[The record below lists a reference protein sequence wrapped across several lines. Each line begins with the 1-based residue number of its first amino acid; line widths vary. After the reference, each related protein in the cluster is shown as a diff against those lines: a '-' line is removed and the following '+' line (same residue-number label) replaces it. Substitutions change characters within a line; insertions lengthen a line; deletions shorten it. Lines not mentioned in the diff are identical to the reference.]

1 MPAHDAGVTLAR
13 DLRQTLGAQGWLDA
27 PEALE
32 PWLRE
37 WRGLFRGRTLG
48 VALPASTPEV
58 QRVVQLCRAARVPI
72 VPQAGNTGLCG
83 GASPA
88 ADGHSIILGVQRL
101 RRVRELDA
109 SGGVLVAEAG
119 CTVAEL
125 RERAEQQG
133 RLFPLSFASD
143 GTAQIGGALSTN
155 AGGTNVLR
163 YGNARELTLGL
174 EVVLPDG
181 RLLDALGRLRKD
193 NTGYD
198 LKQLFIG
205 AEGTLGII
213 TAAALRLYSLPVS
226 RVTAWAGL
234 ESPAQAVQL
243 LRRLQ
248 AATGDCVSG
257 CELMSARALRFACR
271 HIDGCRPPLEGDWPW
286 HLLIEASSS
295 REHDD
300 LDTRLLGAFEGAIEA
315 GLVADAAVASSLA
328 QGEDF
333 WRLREGCSDAQRL
346 EGASIK
352 HDVSVP
358 VAAVPELIE
367 RGIAAV
373 ERALSG
379 IRPCV
384 FGHLGDGNLHFNL
397 SQPRDMDGEAYL
409 ARWSEF
415 NRIIHD
421 IVHDLGGSIS
431 AEHGIGQL
439 KRDELARY
447 KSSVALSLMRDIKRS
462 LDPDNLMNPGKVLPD
477 LPA

>member
-1 MPAHDAGVTLAR
+1 MPGHTSPTALAR
-13 DLRQTLGAQGWLDA
+13 DLREALGPQGWIDA
-27 PEALE
+27 PDALE

-48 VALPASTPEV
+48 VALPASSTEV
-58 QRVVQLCRAARVPI
+58 QRVVQLCRAAAVPI

-83 GASPA
+83 GAAPA
-88 ADGHSIILGVQRL
+88 PDGRSIILGVQRL

-109 SGGVLVAEAG
+109 AGGVLVAEAG

-125 RERAEQQG
+125 RERAARQD

-213 TAAALRLYSLPVS
+213 TAAALRLYSLPAS

-234 ESPAQAVQL
+234 ESPAEAVAL

-248 AATGDCVSG
+248 TATGDCVSG

-271 HIDGCRPPLEGDWPW
+271 HIDGCRPPLDGDWPW

-300 LDTRLLGAFEGAIEA
+300 LDMRLLGAFEPALQA
-315 GLVADAAVASSLA
+315 GRVGDAVVASSLA
-328 QGEDF
+328 QGEAF

-352 HDVSVP
+352 HDVAVP

-373 ERALSG
+373 EHALPG

-397 SQPRDMDGEAYL
+397 SQPRDMDGAAYL

-421 IVHDLGGSIS
+421 IVHKLGGSIS

-447 KSSVALSLMRDIKRS
+447 KSPVALSLMQDIKRS

-477 LPA
+477 APA